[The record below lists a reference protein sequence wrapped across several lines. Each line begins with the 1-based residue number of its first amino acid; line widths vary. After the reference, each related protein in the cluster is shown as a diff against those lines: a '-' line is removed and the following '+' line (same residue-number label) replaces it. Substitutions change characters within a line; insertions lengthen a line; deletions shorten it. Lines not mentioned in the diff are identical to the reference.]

1 MTTNAGTAV
10 AVRPLGIRVLA
21 ALAGA
26 IAVAAAAQ
34 VALPIPGSPVP
45 FTLQPLAVL
54 VVGGL
59 LGPRFGALSLALYL
73 ALGAAGLPVF
83 TPFGAPGLARLAGP
97 TGGFLLAYPVAA
109 AIVGWGVSREVG
121 TSEREASR
129 TDVPTYRLTA
139 LACLTGMAVI
149 FAGGVAQ
156 LSVLSGRGLAL
167 GLLPF
172 IWTDLVKVLLAAV
185 VIRRLAATTRALR

>member
-1 MTTNAGTAV
+1 MTTDVTSAV
-10 AVRPLGIRVLA
+10 AVRPLGIRALA

-26 IAVAAAAQ
+26 SAVAAAAQ

-59 LGPRFGALSLALYL
+59 LGPRFGALSLVLYL
-73 ALGAAGLPVF
+73 TLGAVGLPVF
-83 TPFGAPGLARLAGP
+83 TPFGAPGLARLVGP

-109 AIVGWGVSREVG
+109 AIVGWAVRRESAERRVSF
-121 TSEREASR
+121 AFA
-129 TDVPTYRLTA
+129 L
-139 LACLTGMAVI
+139 LACLAGMAI
-149 FAGGVAQ
+149 IIAGGVAQ
-156 LSVLSGRGLAL
+156 LSILSGRGLAL